1 MENDIDD
8 EIELFNKHFGKFD
21 KNEEYLF
28 AKKRIVVST
37 QPTSGSGYGM
47 TKHRKDPSINV
58 IQRLKL

>member
-1 MENDIDD
+1 MKLNYLTNILESLI
-8 EIELFNKHFGKFD
+8 

-47 TKHRKDPSINV
+47 TKHRKDASINV

>member
-1 MENDIDD
+1 MMKLNYLTNILESLI
-8 EIELFNKHFGKFD
+8 

-37 QPTSGSGYGM
+37 QQTSGSGYGM
-47 TKHRKDPSINV
+47 KKHRKDPSINV

>member
-1 MENDIDD
+1 MMKLNYLTNILESLI
-8 EIELFNKHFGKFD
+8 

>member
-1 MENDIDD
+1 MKLDYLTNILESLI
-8 EIELFNKHFGKFD
+8 

-37 QPTSGSGYGM
+37 QQTSGSGYGM

>member
-1 MENDIDD
+1 MKLDYLTNILESLI
-8 EIELFNKHFGKFD
+8 

>member
-1 MENDIDD
+1 MKLNYLTNILES
-8 EIELFNKHFGKFD
+8 LV

>member
-1 MENDIDD
+1 MKLNYLTNILESLI
-8 EIELFNKHFGKFD
+8 

-37 QPTSGSGYGM
+37 QQTSGSGYGM

>member
-1 MENDIDD
+1 MKLNYLTNILESLI
-8 EIELFNKHFGKFD
+8 

>member
-1 MENDIDD
+1 MMKLNYLTNILESLI
-8 EIELFNKHFGKFD
+8 

-37 QPTSGSGYGM
+37 QPTSGSGCGM

>member
-1 MENDIDD
+1 MKLNYLTNILESLI
-8 EIELFNKHFGKFD
+8 

-37 QPTSGSGYGM
+37 QPTSGSGYDM

>member
-1 MENDIDD
+1 MMKLNYLTNILESLI
-8 EIELFNKHFGKFD
+8 

-47 TKHRKDPSINV
+47 TKHRKDASINV